1 MNCKHSL
8 DGLVWAVM
16 IAQQQYFGQVGALFV
31 ECDTTGL
38 RLNFGA
44 LPRNDAMAAL
54 VEHIDFAT
62 TSLSIWIDKDAAG
75 RAVDCEVKLS
85 SNENILEA
93 IGRRQ

>member
-62 TSLSIWIDKDAAG
+62 TSLSIWIHRVEG
-75 RAVDCEVKLS
+75 EPVDSEVKLS

>member
-16 IAQQQYFGQVGALFV
+16 IAQRQYFGQVGALFV

-62 TSLSIWIDKDAAG
+62 TSLSIWIHRVEG
-75 RAVDCEVKLS
+75 EPVDSEVKLS